1 MIHRLARRA
10 TTALCYRA
18 EVATYTFLFFP
29 FFKAKY
35 AFNSNLLFP
44 QFSILDPET
53 TMSLPTRQTA
63 NGVVD
68 SFVHVCEQY
77 LTVCLSTYRFFSLL
91 NRRRRA
97 GSLRRGSSQRPHRQ
111 RSLSPR
117 FSSLG
122 QAGDGQSP
130 LLHRS
135 KQHHVG
141 RHAGAQ
147 QMALAGRDR
156 GLGNAYDRP
165 RAHRLSWN
173 GSCAHSG
180 LHSGRIG
187 GSVARSR
194 AFCGSNSTRKC
205 RNWRRWE
212 CECSELRVIDG

>member
-1 MIHRLARRA
+1 ME
-10 TTALCYRA
+10 LCYRA
-18 EVATYTFLFFP
+18 EVATYALLFFP

-35 AFNSNLLFP
+35 SFNSNLLFP

-77 LTVCLSTYRFFSLL
+77 LTVCLSTYRFFSVT
-91 NRRRRA
+91 NRCRRA
-97 GSLRRGSSQRPHRQ
+97 GSLRRGSPPRSHRQ

-117 FSSLG
+117 SSSLG
-122 QAGDGQSP
+122 QAGDGQSA
-130 LLHRS
+130 LLHCS

-141 RHAGAQ
+141 CDAGSQ

-156 GLGNAYDRP
+156 GLGDAYDRP
-165 RAHRLSWN
+165 RAHCLSRN
-173 GSCAHSG
+173 GSCAYSR
-180 LHSGRIG
+180 LHSGRIE

-194 AFCGSNSTRKC
+194 AFCGSNSTRRC

-212 CECSELRVIDG
+212 CECSGFRVIDEQWSEG